1 MQRTPISFKSWFGT
15 GHWRFLTEVSQLDLD
30 SDMVTVFGMPMIQ
43 ILALCLDFECERTS
57 MFFKSWL
64 WTLVDAEGSGMGFA
78 ILILIWIWSL
88 VFGTAMIWM
97 LALYLDFE
105 GAKTIHIL
113 KSWFGALEDAG
124 GSWLGFGILILIWI
138 WSLVF
143 DTPMIP
149 ILALYLDLAG
159 AKNSNVL

>member
-15 GHWRFLTEVSQLDLD
+15 RHWRFLTEVSQLDLD

-105 GAKTIHIL
+105 GAKTIHVL
-113 KSWFGALEDAG
+113 KSPDFGLWKRLEALDWGLASESWFGYG
-124 GSWLGFGILILIWI
+124 HWG
-138 WSLVF
+138 LVHPWPEF
-143 DTPMIP
+143 W
-149 ILALYLDLAG
+149 LYLDFEG
-159 AKNSNVL
+159 AKNIHVL